1 MATVE
6 EMNSHVSKFEIEC
19 PSAEISSYIDGE
31 LSPIRELEL
40 EMHFA
45 GCESCTAELN
55 LQKKFLIALDHALES
70 ENEIDLPANFTKVV
84 VANAESNVRGL
95 RMRSE
100 RVNAFL
106 VFVGLFLVIV
116 FALGAS
122 GSHTAFDAFFV
133 VLEKV
138 AAVASFA
145 AHVVYDVAVGAV
157 AILRS
162 LSSHIVLDSSLT
174 ILFPGASAVYLF
186 LVSRLATLI

>member
-1 MATVE
+1 ME
-6 EMNSHVSKFEIEC
+6 EHISRSGSDC
-19 PSAEISSYIDGE
+19 PSADISPYIDGE
-31 LSPIRELEL
+31 LSPARELEL

-45 GCESCTAELN
+45 GCECCTAELN
-55 LQKKFLIALDHALES
+55 LQKKFLIALDQALEG
-70 ENEIDLPANFTKVV
+70 EKEIELPINFTKVIV
-84 VANAESNVRGL
+84 TKAESNVRGL

-106 VFVGLFLVIV
+106 VIVGLFLVIV

-138 AAVASFA
+138 AAVGSCA

-157 AILRS
+157 AVLRS

-174 ILFPGASAVYLF
+174 ILFPSASAFYLF
-186 LVSRLATLI
+186 LVSRLTTLI